1 MSSRRVLTI
10 KNRAE
15 RDGLQNVSPASL
27 GAALAVRSP
36 TPGMVWSCSTAR
48 QLLRHGLELPLDEL
62 HASLDLPN
70 LTTGLRE
77 DRAQGV
83 GQV

>member
-1 MSSRRVLTI
+1 
-10 KNRAE
+10 
-15 RDGLQNVSPASL
+15 
-27 GAALAVRSP
+27 
-36 TPGMVWSCSTAR
+36 MVWSCSTAR